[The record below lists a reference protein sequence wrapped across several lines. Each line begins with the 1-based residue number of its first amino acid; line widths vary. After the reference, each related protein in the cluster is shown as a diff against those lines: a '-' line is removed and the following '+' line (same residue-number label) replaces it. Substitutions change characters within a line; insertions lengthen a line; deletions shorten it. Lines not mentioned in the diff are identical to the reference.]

1 MENEYLFLDTNI
13 FIDYKNDMTKL
24 EEILKYSEK
33 KGWKLSISMYTL
45 LELKSNEKLIPIIN
59 FLCENFSRIS
69 IIQTEIKGM
78 NRNLFEFKSIK
89 KIGNEECYKKEKKSY
104 EMKCVIYFCA
114 HMAIIF
120 QEIFDSNKIFSRKFK
135 DLKKYKNLKD
145 KNEDNDFINEY
156 LEKIVKEIL
165 LFYNGTLEVDK
176 RIKQKIKSKR
186 ESMKKELII
195 ETQNSGIKNQ
205 SNFMIKLTIEVYL
218 EMVYKK
224 IFNIKEN
231 IDKNNFLDI
240 LFIGLVDTKQ
250 MLMTRDKWILE
261 KIKSYGYSEIE
272 KYNIYSLMGVQKLN
286 VFRQQRPL

>member
-1 MENEYLFLDTNI
+1 M
-13 FIDYKNDMTKL
+13 
-24 EEILKYSEK
+24 
-33 KGWKLSISMYTL
+33 
-45 LELKSNEKLIPIIN
+45 
-59 FLCENFSRIS
+59 
-69 IIQTEIKGM
+69 
-78 NRNLFEFKSIK
+78 
-89 KIGNEECYKKEKKSY
+89 
-104 EMKCVIYFCA
+104 
-114 HMAIIF
+114 
-120 QEIFDSNKIFSRKFK
+120 
-135 DLKKYKNLKD
+135 
-145 KNEDNDFINEY
+145 
-156 LEKIVKEIL
+156 
-165 LFYNGTLEVDK
+165 
-176 RIKQKIKSKR
+176 
-186 ESMKKELII
+186 II
-195 ETQNSGIKNQ
+195 ENQNSGIKNQ

>member
-13 FIDYKNDMTKL
+13 FVDYKNDMTKL

-45 LELKSNEKLIPIIN
+45 LELKSNEKLISIIN

-104 EMKCVIYFCA
+104 EMKCVIYFCV

-176 RIKQKIKSKR
+176 KIKQKIKSKR

-224 IFNIKEN
+224 IFNLKEN

-286 VFRQQRPL
+286 VFR